1 MDEGQ
6 IKTENKHA
14 TELVLI
20 LDSISSLV
28 DRDNPEQDV
37 LGTVVLENAL
47 FTSENCI
54 FSQLNNHVKTTF
66 LMQ

>member
-6 IKTENKHA
+6 IKIENKNA

-37 LGTVVLENAL
+37 LGTVVLDKFL
-47 FTSENCI
+47 STSENRI
-54 FSQLNNHVKTTF
+54 FQFNNHAKTTF

>member
-37 LGTVVLENAL
+37 LGTVVLEIAL
-47 FTSENCI
+47 STSESC
-54 FSQLNNHVKTTF
+54 NHVKTTT
-66 LMQ
+66 M

>member
-37 LGTVVLENAL
+37 LGTVVLDNAL
-47 FTSENCI
+47 FTS
-54 FSQLNNHVKTTF
+54 QLLF
-66 LMQ
+66 PS

>member
-1 MDEGQ
+1 MNEGQ
-6 IKTENKHA
+6 IKTENKNA

-37 LGTVVLENAL
+37 LGTVVLDKFL
-47 FTSENCI
+47 STSENRI
-54 FSQLNNHVKTTF
+54 FPI
-66 LMQ
+66 

>member
-6 IKTENKHA
+6 IKTENKNA

-37 LGTVVLENAL
+37 LGTVVLDKVL
-47 FTSENCI
+47 STSQLL
-54 FSQLNNHVKTTF
+54 FSQLNNHLKTTF

>member
-6 IKTENKHA
+6 IKTENKNA

-37 LGTVVLENAL
+37 LGTVVLEIAL
-47 FTSENCI
+47 STSESCI
-54 FSQLNNHVKTTF
+54 FPFNNHVKTTF